1 MSTNFADSFAP
12 RRSRGLSLIE
22 LMISLTLGLFLIAG
36 MLTLL
41 ARNSNSRAELDKAGR
56 QVENGRYAMQRIS
69 EDVHNA
75 GFYGEFY
82 GIPAPGG
89 AGYPTAFPDPCSV
102 SFGTTAFKTA
112 MALPIQGVTAV
123 TSTSAPTCINTANI
137 VTGSNVLVVRFASPA
152 TALPTAASAAA
163 GDYDWAPNAT
173 VATAG
178 QSTLVANQLY
188 VQANVDDVSFS
199 TGSAVATNFAGGM
212 SLKVSSGSATNLIY
226 APVYRYITRIFFLSP
241 CSRPSSGTVCTAAAD
256 GGSPIPTLKVI
267 ELTSGSAAPAF
278 SDPTPVAEG
287 IEKLVFDY
295 GLDSNSDGAPDN
307 YVDCSTCALADWGN
321 VVAVRINL
329 LARNTEMSPDYSDAK
344 TYSLGLAGTYTP
356 TGSEQR
362 YKRHA
367 YQMQVRLNNT
377 SMRRE

>member
-1 MSTNFADSFAP
+1 M
-12 RRSRGLSLIE
+12 
-22 LMISLTLGLFLIAG
+22 
-36 MLTLL
+36 
-41 ARNSNSRAELDKAGR
+41 
-56 QVENGRYAMQRIS
+56 
-69 EDVHNA
+69 
-75 GFYGEFY
+75 
-82 GIPAPGG
+82 
-89 AGYPTAFPDPCSV
+89 
-102 SFGTTAFKTA
+102 
-112 MALPIQGVTAV
+112 
-123 TSTSAPTCINTANI
+123 
-137 VTGSNVLVVRFASPA
+137 
-152 TALPTAASAAA
+152 
-163 GDYDWAPNAT
+163 
-173 VATAG
+173 
-178 QSTLVANQLY
+178 Y

-295 GLDSNSDGAPDN
+295 GLDSNSDGAPDS